1 MKAELVQAASEVIT
15 NQQNSGEHMKKLTS
29 LLIGCSL
36 ALAGA
41 ALAQQPVEQQSP
53 SKGKHAPEKAHPAQ
67 AQPKSNAA
75 KPQAPPASHQGATQQ
90 HGTTHN
96 AGATKEHGATTQ
108 QGIRPFPLRTPVQAR
123 DEHAATNEP
132 QAPPASHQRATQQ
145 HGTTHNAGATKEH
158 GATTQ
163 QGIRPFPLRT
173 PVQARDEHA
182 ATNEPGAG
190 KSANAPAHQESATS
204 PKTDESADTST
215 PNARQQRV
223 EQRRKG
229 MKGQAPASKT
239 STNPEAPAAGAA
251 PAGAAAGKQNM
262 QANAGAKA
270 KKPDPQKVQQIKT
283 QHANFR
289 AQPKPQ
295 QVPAV
300 TFNQNYRIERSE
312 QWQGP
317 QYEVFRSYHP
327 EWHEQGWYHSHYN
340 RVELIGGGYYFWNA
354 GYWYPA
360 WGYSPSAQY
369 YAYDG
374 PIYVGHRAE
383 PPDKVIA
390 DVQAVL
396 QEMGYYSGEVDG
408 LLGPMTREALTAY
421 QADQG
426 LTTTAVIDEPTLD
439 SLGMS

>member
-1 MKAELVQAASEVIT
+1 
-15 NQQNSGEHMKKLTS
+15 MKKLTS

-53 SKGKHAPEKAHPAQ
+53 SKKKHAPEKTHAAE
-67 AQPKSNAA
+67 AQPKPNAA
-75 KPQAPPASHQGATQQ
+75 KPETSAPAPKQR
-90 HGTTHN
+90 
-96 AGATKEHGATTQ
+96 GATKEHGAT
-108 QGIRPFPLRTPVQAR
+108 
-123 DEHAATNEP
+123 NEP
-132 QAPPASHQRATQQ
+132 
-145 HGTTHNAGATKEH
+145 GAMKEH
-158 GATTQ
+158 GAT
-163 QGIRPFPLRT
+163 
-173 PVQARDEHA
+173 
-182 ATNEPGAG
+182 NEPGPG
-190 KSANAPAHQESATS
+190 KGKKTPESQESATAPETNAS
-204 PKTDESADTST
+204 GQREAPT
-215 PNARQQRV
+215 PRGKQQAQ
-223 EQRRKG
+223 ERKG
-229 MKGQAPASKT
+229 MRTPAPNAKASPHAT
-239 STNPEAPAAGAA
+239 PATAGAGA
-251 PAGAAAGKQNM
+251 KATAAPGAPPTSPAGQPNA

-300 TFNQNYRIERSE
+300 TYNQNYRIEGSDR
-312 QWQGP
+312 WQGP
-317 QYEVFRSYHP
+317 QYQVFRSYHP
-327 EWHEQGWYHSHYN
+327 EWHDQGWYHSHYN

-374 PIYVGHRAE
+374 PIYVGQRAE

-396 QEMGYYSGEVDG
+396 QEMGYYRGEVDG
-408 LLGPMTREALTAY
+408 LLGPLTREALTAY
-421 QADQG
+421 QSDNG
-426 LTTTAVIDEPTLD
+426 LTTTAAIDQPTLD
-439 SLGMS
+439 SLDMG

>member
-1 MKAELVQAASEVIT
+1 
-15 NQQNSGEHMKKLTS
+15 MKKLTS

-53 SKGKHAPEKAHPAQ
+53 SKGKHAPEKTHAPQ
-67 AQPKSNAA
+67 AQPKPNAA
-75 KPQAPPASHQGATQQ
+75 KPEAPATKQHGAMKERGAT
-90 HGTTHN
+90 HEP
-96 AGATKEHGATTQ
+96 GAMKEHG
-108 QGIRPFPLRTPVQAR
+108 
-123 DEHAATNEP
+123 
-132 QAPPASHQRATQQ
+132 
-145 HGTTHNAGATKEH
+145 
-158 GATTQ
+158 
-163 QGIRPFPLRT
+163 
-173 PVQARDEHA
+173 

-190 KSANAPAHQESATS
+190 KGKKAPASEESATAPGTNVS
-204 PKTDESADTST
+204 AQREGAPTPHAKQQVQERKKGTKT
-215 PNARQQRV
+215 
-223 EQRRKG
+223 
-229 MKGQAPASKT
+229 
-239 STNPEAPAAGAA
+239 PAANAKASSHATPVTAGAGA
-251 PAGAAAGKQNM
+251 TAAQPAPPAGQQNV
-262 QANAGAKA
+262 QANTGAKA
-270 KKPDPQKVQQIKT
+270 KKPDPQQVQQIKS

-300 TFNQNYRIERSE
+300 TYNQNYRIERSE

-327 EWHEQGWYHSHYN
+327 EWHDQGWYHSHYN
-340 RVELIGGGYYFWNA
+340 RVELIGGGYYFWNN

-374 PIYVGHRAE
+374 PIYVGQRAE

-396 QEMGYYSGEVDG
+396 QQMGYYTGEVDG
-408 LLGPMTREALTAY
+408 LLGPLTREALTAY
-421 QADQG
+421 QTDNG
-426 LTTTAVIDEPTLD
+426 LTTTAAIDEPTLD
-439 SLGMS
+439 SLGMG

>member
-1 MKAELVQAASEVIT
+1 
-15 NQQNSGEHMKKLTS
+15 MKKLTS

-53 SKGKHAPEKAHPAQ
+53 SKKKHAPEKTHAAE
-67 AQPKSNAA
+67 AQPKPNAA
-75 KPQAPPASHQGATQQ
+75 KPETSAPAPKQR
-90 HGTTHN
+90 
-96 AGATKEHGATTQ
+96 GATKEHGAT
-108 QGIRPFPLRTPVQAR
+108 
-123 DEHAATNEP
+123 NEP
-132 QAPPASHQRATQQ
+132 
-145 HGTTHNAGATKEH
+145 GAMKEH
-158 GATTQ
+158 G
-163 QGIRPFPLRT
+163 
-173 PVQARDEHA
+173 

-190 KSANAPAHQESATS
+190 KGKKAPATQESATAPETNAS
-204 PKTDESADTST
+204 GQREAPT
-215 PNARQQRV
+215 PRGKQQAQ
-223 EQRRKG
+223 ERKG
-229 MKGQAPASKT
+229 MRTPAPNAKASPHAT
-239 STNPEAPAAGAA
+239 PATAGAGVKA
-251 PAGAAAGKQNM
+251 TAAPGAPPTSPAGQPNA

-300 TFNQNYRIERSE
+300 TYNQNYRIEGSDR
-312 QWQGP
+312 WQGP
-317 QYEVFRSYHP
+317 QYQVFRSYHP
-327 EWHEQGWYHSHYN
+327 EWHDQGWYHSHYN

-374 PIYVGHRAE
+374 PIYVGQRAE

-396 QEMGYYSGEVDG
+396 QEMGYYRGEVDG
-408 LLGPMTREALTAY
+408 LLGPLTREALTAY
-421 QADQG
+421 QTDNG
-426 LTTTAVIDEPTLD
+426 LTTTAAIDEPTLD
-439 SLGMS
+439 SLGMG